1 MTARITM
8 FLAMSVSMFIAAL
21 PDIARATEPTGTVK
35 LCRQTDLYDEHG
47 ISLNTTYIRLPPGLL
62 LDDYGTQED
71 QGLIDR
77 WPLTIIT
84 LKPVEM
90 RPHVQC
96 VTVPAIIS
104 PLSRVRSVSPA
115 DHRYLEI
122 VGVTK
127 GDGNDDPTAPPLPD
141 VFTGVHAAIARE
153 FR

>member
-1 MTARITM
+1 MTARIIM
-8 FLAMSVSMFIAAL
+8 VLVFIAAL
-21 PDIARATEPTGTVK
+21 PGIVCATEPTGTVK
-35 LCRQTDLYDEHG
+35 LCRETDLSDEQAQT
-47 ISLNTTYIRLPPGLL
+47 SLNAAYIRLPPGLL

-71 QGLIDR
+71 QSLLDR

-141 VFTGVHAAIARE
+141 VFNSVHAAVARE